1 MAPKCQHLDQCGFA
15 RANHAN
21 NIDDLKDREL
31 RTCTDGSSFDL
42 LENIGR

>member
-1 MAPKCQHLDQCGFA
+1 MTPKCQHLDQRGFA

-21 NIDDLKDREL
+21 DIDDLKNREL
-31 RTCTDGSSFDL
+31 RTCTDGSLIDL